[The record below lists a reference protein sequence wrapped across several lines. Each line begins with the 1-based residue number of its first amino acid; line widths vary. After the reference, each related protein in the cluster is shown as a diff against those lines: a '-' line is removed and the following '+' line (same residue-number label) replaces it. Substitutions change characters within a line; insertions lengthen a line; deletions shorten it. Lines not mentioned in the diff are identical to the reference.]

1 MKELEKLILGHKL
14 AHGNNPVLTWMANN
28 LVARE
33 DAAGNIKPDK
43 ERSMEKIDG
52 VVALI
57 MALDRATRHED
68 HRSVYEE
75 RGILEI

>member
-1 MKELEKLILGHKL
+1 
-14 AHGNNPVLTWMANN
+14 
-28 LVARE
+28 
-33 DAAGNIKPDK
+33 
-43 ERSMEKIDG
+43 